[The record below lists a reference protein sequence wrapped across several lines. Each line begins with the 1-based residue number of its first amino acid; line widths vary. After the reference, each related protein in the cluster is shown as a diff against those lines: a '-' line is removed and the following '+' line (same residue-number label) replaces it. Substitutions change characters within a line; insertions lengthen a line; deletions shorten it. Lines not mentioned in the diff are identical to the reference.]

1 MIDGGAIDFGNPRY
15 FERMDESTD
24 RAFYQM
30 PRLVIHVDE
39 HASAALSQW
48 LGVNL
53 PPDSDILDLMS
64 AWRSHLPAGVRYSSV
79 VGLGMNTV
87 ELNENPA
94 LGGAVIQDI
103 NALPTLPF
111 KDAAFDA
118 CVISFSLQYLTQPV
132 AVLAEIARVLKPG
145 GKLHVA
151 YSNRLFPTKAVA
163 IWQACS
169 DAERAQ
175 LIAAYAQQ
183 AGGFTEI
190 RAERLVDSASGHDP
204 LYVVSA
210 TRS

>member
-1 MIDGGAIDFGNPRY
+1 MIDEAAIDFANPRY
-15 FERMDESTD
+15 FERMDESAD

-39 HASAALSQW
+39 HASAMLADW
-48 LGVNL
+48 LGANL
-53 PPDSDILDLMS
+53 PADGDILDLMS
-64 AWRSHLPAGVRYSSV
+64 AWRSHLPADARYRRV

-87 ELNENPA
+87 ELTENPA
-94 LGGAVIQDI
+94 LSGGVIQDI

-111 KDAAFDA
+111 TDASFDA

-132 AVLAEIARVLKPG
+132 AVIAEIARVLRPG

-175 LIAAYAQQ
+175 LIAAYLER
-183 AGGFTEI
+183 AGGFTDI
-190 RAERLVDSASGHDP
+190 RAERLVDTASGHDP

>member
-1 MIDGGAIDFGNPRY
+1 VIDFSDPRY
-15 FERMDESTD
+15 FQRQDENADTH
-24 RAFYQM
+24 FYDM

-39 HASAALSQW
+39 HASATLAKW
-48 LGVNL
+48 LEENL
-53 PPDSDILDLMS
+53 PPEGDILDLMS
-64 AWRSHLPAGVRYSSV
+64 AWRSHLPEPNSYRTV

-94 LGGAVIQDI
+94 LTAAVIQDL
-103 NALPTLPF
+103 NAHPALPF
-111 KDAAFDA
+111 KDNAFDA

-132 AVLAEIARVLKPG
+132 AVMAEIARVLRPG
-145 GKLHVA
+145 AKLHVA

-175 LIAAYAQQ
+175 LIAEYARQ
-183 AGGFTEI
+183 AGGLTDM
-190 RAERLVDSASGHDP
+190 RAERLVDPMSGYDP

-210 TRS
+210 AKA